1 VPTGLVVFVVK
12 LDQQFGPQKLASRNN
27 AYTRCVLHQIWVQQK
42 GCFAVSH
49 PTIWRQILAS
59 EVSVDR
65 QLVDSASTDRLD
77 EIYGCGS
84 ASLDNPAD
92 GIVGDV

>member
-1 VPTGLVVFVVK
+1 
-12 LDQQFGPQKLASRNN
+12 
-27 AYTRCVLHQIWVQQK
+27 
-42 GCFAVSH
+42 VSH
-49 PTIWRQILAS
+49 PAVWRQILAF

-65 QLVDSASTDRLD
+65 QLLDSASTDRFD
-77 EIYGCGS
+77 EVDGCGS